1 MTSFRERVKNSKKPK
16 YFRFEEE
23 EDFIIGVVQ
32 GFRRITS
39 AFGDCEVMDIIND
52 EDKELY
58 AVLCGTVIQSERE
71 KQDIKVGERVGIK
84 YLGEEGNYKN
94 FIVMVERP
102 GIKQGEE
109 NGKL

>member
-1 MTSFRERVKNSKKPK
+1 
-16 YFRFEEE
+16 
-23 EDFIIGVVQ
+23 
-32 GFRRITS
+32 
-39 AFGDCEVMDIIND
+39 MDIIND

-102 GIKQGEE
+102 EQK
-109 NGKL
+109 NGA

>member
-1 MTSFRERVKNSKKPK
+1 MPNKFRDKVKNAKKPK
-16 YFRFEEE
+16 YFRFKDEG
-23 EDFIIGVVQ
+23 DSIIGVVQ

-39 AFGDCEVMDIIND
+39 TFGDCEVMDIIDD
-52 EDKELY
+52 EDNELY

-94 FIVMVERP
+94 FIVMVDRP
-102 GIKQGEE
+102 GKDKE
-109 NGKL
+109 